1 MNTKLTEQDCT
12 YLLFLLD
19 AERES
24 YETAIQKED
33 DYEVAEDLQE
43 KIEEI
48 DSISEKINRM
58 IDEIHGV

>member
-1 MNTKLTEQDCT
+1 MNTKLTESDCT

-24 YETAIQKED
+24 YETAIKKED

-58 IDEIHGV
+58 IDEIQGV